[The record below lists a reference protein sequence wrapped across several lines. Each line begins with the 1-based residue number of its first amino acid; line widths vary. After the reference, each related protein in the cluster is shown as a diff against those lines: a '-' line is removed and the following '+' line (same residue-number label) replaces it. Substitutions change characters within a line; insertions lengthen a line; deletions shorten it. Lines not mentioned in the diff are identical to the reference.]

1 MSETAYHRLET
12 RMRRIGEAAAVLH
25 WDWSAIMPVGG
36 ADARSEQLAEL
47 KAISHGL
54 LTDAETGELIE
65 AAGEDDSL
73 DDWQRANLEL
83 IRHDWIKASAVPEDL
98 VVAAAKACSECETVW
113 RTARA
118 AKACSECET
127 VWRTA
132 RADKNFAQVL
142 PSLQTAFDLVMEA
155 GRAKAERLGLS
166 LHDALLDDYE
176 PGLRLATIDPVF
188 DDLAGWIPDFL
199 DDVLSHQSAGPE
211 PVALEGPF
219 PTAIQKALGEKLM
232 AAVGF
237 DFEGGRLDESLH
249 PFCGGTPDDVRITT
263 RYDEGDFT
271 SALMGVLHET
281 GHALYEAGLPK
292 DWRRQPVGHSLGMS
306 IHESQSLLIEM
317 QVCRSR
323 DFFEYAAPIMRD
335 AFGGSSEAWAPENL
349 YMLGTRVERGFI
361 RVEADEVTYP
371 AHVILRHRLEKALVT
386 GDLKLADLPA
396 AFDEAMEDILA
407 IRPPDAALGVL
418 QDIHWYA
425 GVFGYFPTYTL
436 GALTAAQFFQ
446 TATQAD
452 NGIVPGIRSGN
463 FQPLIGWLRENI
475 HGKGSRVSADELVE
489 EVTGK
494 ALDPAVFKGHLRVR
508 YLGGAG

>member
-1 MSETAYHRLET
+1 VSQTAYHRLET
-12 RMRRIGEAAAVLH
+12 RMRRIGLVGEAAAVLH

-36 ADARSEQLAEL
+36 ADARAEQLAEL

-54 LTDAETGELIE
+54 LTDTETGELIE
-65 AAGEDDSL
+65 AATEDSSL
-73 DDWQRANLEL
+73 DDWQRANLVL
-83 IRHDWIKASAVPEDL
+83 IRRNWVKASAVPEDL
-98 VVAAAKACSECETVW
+98 VVATAKACSECETVW

-118 AKACSECET
+118 EK
-127 VWRTA
+127 
-132 RADKNFAQVL
+132 DFAQVL
-142 PSLQTAFDLVMEA
+142 PSLEKAFDLVMES
-155 GRAKAERLGLS
+155 GRAKAERLGLD

-176 PGLRLATIDPVF
+176 PGLRLAVIDPVF

-199 DDVLSHQSAGPE
+199 DDVLARQSQAPE
-211 PVALEGPF
+211 PLALEGPF
-219 PTAIQKALGEKLM
+219 PTAIQKQLGETLM

-263 RYDEGDFT
+263 RYDEADFT

-281 GHALYEAGLPK
+281 GHAMYEAGLPK
-292 DWRRQPVGHSLGMS
+292 DWRRQSVGHSLGMS

-323 DFFEYAAPIMRD
+323 DFFEYAAPIMQD
-335 AFGGSSEAWAPENL
+335 AFGGSGAAWSPENL
-349 YMLGTRVERGFI
+349 YRLGTRVERGFI

-371 AHVILRHRLEKALVT
+371 AHVILRHRLEKALVS

-396 AFDEAMEDILA
+396 AFDDAMENLLA
-407 IRPPDAALGVL
+407 IRPSDAALGVL

-452 NGIVPGIRSGN
+452 AAIVPGIRGGD

-475 HGKGSRVSADELVE
+475 HAMGSRVSADELVE
-489 EVTGK
+489 AVAGK
-494 ALDPAVFKGHLRVR
+494 ALDPEVFKGHLRER
-508 YLGGAG
+508 YWGGAG